1 MPIIL
6 STQIGQNYN
15 SQVTY
20 HQLTIKSSSLIRL
33 VLACTKDWDGT
44 EYAQHKSEKVR
55 FMFLDWR
62 LQSNGVAFFTLNA
75 VHQYGTLSV
84 HKISYIQSIILFLI
98 IFIFNYIPTAGAKIN
113 TLTVNAWCS
122 YFWKNE

>member
-1 MPIIL
+1 MPTIL

-44 EYAQHKSEKVR
+44 GYAQHKSEKVR

-84 HKISYIQSIILFLI
+84 HLISYIQSIILFLI
-98 IFIFNYIPTAGAKIN
+98 IFIFNYIPNAEAKIN

>member
-20 HQLTIKSSSLIRL
+20 HQLTIKSSSLVRL
-33 VLACTKDWDGT
+33 VLACTQDWDGT
-44 EYAQHKSEKVR
+44 GYAQHKSEKVR
-55 FMFLDWR
+55 FTFFDWR

>member
-15 SQVTY
+15 SQATY
-20 HQLTIKSSSLIRL
+20 RQLTIKPSSLIRL

-44 EYAQHKSEKVR
+44 GYAKHKSEKVR

-62 LQSNGVAFFTLNA
+62 LQSNGVAFFTFNA

-98 IFIFNYIPTAGAKIN
+98 IFIFNYIPTAGAKTN

>member
-44 EYAQHKSEKVR
+44 GYAQHKSEEVR

-62 LQSNGVAFFTLNA
+62 LQSNGVAFFTFNA

-98 IFIFNYIPTAGAKIN
+98 IFIFNYIPNAEANIN
-113 TLTVNAWCS
+113 TLTVNAGCS
-122 YFWKNE
+122 YFWKNK

>member
-15 SQVTY
+15 SQATY
-20 HQLTIKSSSLIRL
+20 RQLTIKSSSLIRL

-44 EYAQHKSEKVR
+44 GYAQYKSEKVR

-62 LQSNGVAFFTLNA
+62 LQSNEVAFFTLNA

-84 HKISYIQSIILFLI
+84 HLISYIQSIILFLI
-98 IFIFNYIPTAGAKIN
+98 IFIFNYIPNAEAKIN
-113 TLTVNAWCS
+113 TLTVNAGCS
-122 YFWKNE
+122 YFWKNK

>member
-15 SQVTY
+15 SQATY
-20 HQLTIKSSSLIRL
+20 RQLTIKSSSLIRL

-44 EYAQHKSEKVR
+44 GYAQHESEKVR

-62 LQSNGVAFFTLNA
+62 LQSNEVAFFTLNA

-84 HKISYIQSIILFLI
+84 HLISYIQSIILFLI
-98 IFIFNYIPTAGAKIN
+98 IFIFNYIPNAEAKIN
-113 TLTVNAWCS
+113 TLTVNAGCS
-122 YFWKNE
+122 YFWKNK

>member
-1 MPIIL
+1 MPSIWNML
-6 STQIGQNYN
+6 IGQSYN
-15 SQVTY
+15 TQVTY

-44 EYAQHKSEKVR
+44 GYAQHKSEEVR

-62 LQSNGVAFFTLNA
+62 LQSNGVAFFTFNA
-75 VHQYGTLSV
+75 IHQYGTLSV

-98 IFIFNYIPTAGAKIN
+98 IFIFNYIPTAGAKTN

>member
-44 EYAQHKSEKVR
+44 GYAYHKSEEVK

-62 LQSNGVAFFTLNA
+62 LQSNGVAFFTFNA

-98 IFIFNYIPTAGAKIN
+98 IFNYIPTAGAKIN

>member
-1 MPIIL
+1 MPTIWNM
-6 STQIGQNYN
+6 QIGQNYN
-15 SQVTY
+15 SKVTY

-44 EYAQHKSEKVR
+44 GYAQHKSEEVR

-62 LQSNGVAFFTLNA
+62 LQSNGVAFFTFNA

-98 IFIFNYIPTAGAKIN
+98 IFIFNYIPTAGAQTN